1 MSAFYQSPDDG
12 VVFERLNL
20 MNVDV
25 DSSVFFYVDNGV
37 FDVSKSAL
45 GEDVE
50 LGDAEVFG
58 FEHAKLYHGKS
69 FGWQEG
75 GAVVVDVY
83 FGDQDAAHVD
93 AEVVG
98 EVVDAMGVFEE
109 GGIFFGGVFVE
120 QRIDFGFGEAK
131 DFA

>member
-1 MSAFYQSPDDG
+1 MSAFDQSPDDG
-12 VVFERLNL
+12 IVFERLNL
-20 MNVDV
+20 VNVDV
-25 DSSVFFYVDNGV
+25 DSAVLLNVDNGI

-75 GAVVVDVY
+75 GAIVVNVY
-83 FGDQDAAHVD
+83 FGDEDAANVD

-98 EVVDAMGVFEE
+98 EVVDAMGVFEQ
-109 GGIFFGGVFVE
+109 GCVFLGGVFVE
-120 QRIDFGFGEAK
+120 
-131 DFA
+131 